1 MIRFYRTNGQGDEVW
16 LYAMEIDGEVVA
28 RDLTIDQVVEAIN
41 RRDEETLGA
50 YHAPRAREES
60 PTGCA
65 GAPFR
70 QGGQRG
76 GDQNDP
82 V

>member
-1 MIRFYRTNGQGDEVW
+1 MIRFYRTRVDGDVW

-41 RRDEETLGA
+41 RRDEESLGA
-50 YHAPRAREES
+50 HHAPRTREE
-60 PTGCA
+60 
-65 GAPFR
+65 
-70 QGGQRG
+70 
-76 GDQNDP
+76 DEDDDP

>member
-1 MIRFYRTNGQGDEVW
+1 MIRFYRTRVDGDVW
-16 LYAMEIDGEVVA
+16 RYAMEIDGEVVA

-70 QGGQRG
+70 QGDQRG

-82 V
+82 L